1 MKIIPAIDLINGQCV
16 RLEQGDYA
24 KSKVYNAD
32 PLDQA
37 KAFEDAGISY
47 LHLVDLDGAKA
58 GKVIN
63 YKIIESIA
71 SKTNLIIDFGGG
83 VRTDQDVKIALES
96 GASKLSLGSIAVKN
110 KVLATDMIQNFGA
123 DKFIL
128 SADVKKD
135 IVQINAWQD
144 SGDLVIDDLIEQ
156 YAELGLNEVV
166 CTDISKDG
174 MMQGPGKDLYK
185 RLISKYSKIR
195 LIASGGVTEIQ
206 DLNELQAMGCEGAII
221 GKAIYEGSITLK
233 QLEQYAN

>member
-24 KSKVYNAD
+24 KSKVYNAN
-32 PLDQA
+32 PVDQA

-58 GKVIN
+58 GKVVN

-83 VRTDQDVKIALES
+83 IRSNQDVKIALES

-110 KVLATDMIQNFGA
+110 EVLATDMIQNFGA

-135 IVQINAWQD
+135 IVQINAWQE

-195 LIASGGVTEIQ
+195 LVASGGVTEIQ

>member
-24 KSKVYNAD
+24 KSKVYNAN
-32 PLDQA
+32 PVDQA

-58 GKVIN
+58 GKVVN

-83 VRTDQDVKIALES
+83 IRSNQDVKIALES

-110 KVLATDMIQNFGA
+110 EVLATDMIQNFGA

-135 IVQINAWQD
+135 IVQINAWQE

-206 DLNELQAMGCEGAII
+206 DLHELKAIGCEGAII

>member
-58 GKVIN
+58 GKVVN

>member
-16 RLEQGDYA
+16 RLEQGDYD
-24 KSKVYNAD
+24 KSKIYNAN

-58 GKVIN
+58 GKIIN

-83 VRTDQDVKIALES
+83 IRSELDVRIALDS
-96 GASKLSLGSIAVKN
+96 GATKLSLGSVTVKN
-110 KVLATDMIQNFGA
+110 EILAKNIIQQFGA

-128 SADVKKD
+128 SADVKGD
-135 IVQINAWQD
+135 VVQINAWQE
-144 SGDLVIDDLIEQ
+144 SSELRIDDLLEQ
-156 YAELGLNEVV
+156 YIPLGLNEVV

-174 MMQGPGKDLYK
+174 MLQGPGTKLYR
-185 RLISKYSKIR
+185 RLISKYSQIE
-195 LIASGGVTEIQ
+195 LIASGGVTNIS
-206 DLNELQAMGCEGAII
+206 DLEELGEMGCSGAII
-221 GKAIYEGSITLK
+221 GKALYEGSITLK
-233 QLEQYAN
+233 ELERYAN

>member
-128 SADVKKD
+128 SADVKKN